1 MYEIFSA
8 ITNELAIMMKKEY
21 MCRNCYSEQVEE
33 ENEVAFKNFLLVT
46 LIQSI
51 QEADFTTNSSKS
63 INRAAKRAISSQ
75 SSASS
80 SPVKDSLPLG
90 ADAGSELDSPP
101 FESDSDFY

>member
-51 QEADFTTNSSKS
+51 
-63 INRAAKRAISSQ
+63 
-75 SSASS
+75 
-80 SPVKDSLPLG
+80 
-90 ADAGSELDSPP
+90 
-101 FESDSDFY
+101 